1 MKLICMIVVLSIMV
15 LVTLVV
21 LFFVPKFIGNTFTN
35 CPQCGKG
42 IPKNTKI
49 CGFCQSKL

>member
-1 MKLICMIVVLSIMV
+1 MVVILSLMV
-15 LVTLVV
+15 LITLGV
-21 LFFVPKFIGNTFTN
+21 LFFIPKFIGNTFTN

-42 IPKNTKI
+42 IPKNSKI